1 MDKSFIYQLPERSGL
16 YLDPRTKVL
25 LILIV
30 TILVLLVHDDV
41 VLNSVI
47 IAIPMVLLFLNGNRG
62 VVFIYGS
69 LFFIALVTKIFFDE
83 MILPY
88 SALMLLG
95 LISELIFR
103 LSPVLMLI
111 YYMIE
116 STRPGEFISAM
127 SLWHLSNEIIVTM
140 VVVFHFLPKLAK
152 ENKDIKSAMKM
163 RGIRFGTAKF
173 WKHPLIILEYRWIP
187 LLISISKIR
196 EELLAAALSRGL
208 GVAEKRSSLV
218 EIGFGMDDAKI
229 GMLVF
234 ILAFWTIVVRFV

>member
-1 MDKSFIYQLPERSGL
+1 
-16 YLDPRTKVL
+16 
-25 LILIV
+25 
-30 TILVLLVHDDV
+30 
-41 VLNSVI
+41 
-47 IAIPMVLLFLNGNRG
+47 
-62 VVFIYGS
+62 
-69 LFFIALVTKIFFDE
+69 

-152 ENKDIKSAMKM
+152 ENKAIKSAMKM

-187 LLISISKIR
+187 LFISIAKIR
-196 EELLAAALSRGL
+196 EELLAAAL
-208 GVAEKRSSLV
+208 
-218 EIGFGMDDAKI
+218 
-229 GMLVF
+229 
-234 ILAFWTIVVRFV
+234 